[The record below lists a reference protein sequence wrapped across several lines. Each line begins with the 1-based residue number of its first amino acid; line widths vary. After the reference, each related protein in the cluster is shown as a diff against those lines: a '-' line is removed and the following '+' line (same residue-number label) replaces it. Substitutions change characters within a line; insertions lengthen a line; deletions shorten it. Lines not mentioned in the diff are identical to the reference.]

1 MSAVGKIGSLGEEE
15 NANDGTDFSYST
27 TSASGLVAT
36 STSKSDEAGEPSL
49 RSYNSL
55 DPKLYGGNGQPSSG
69 LFLYVD
75 VHGHASKRGIFMYGN
90 HFAGMAITT
99 KN

>member
-1 MSAVGKIGSLGEEE
+1 MAATSSSQSAEVGK
-15 NANDGTDFSYST
+15 
-27 TSASGLVAT
+27 
-36 STSKSDEAGEPSL
+36 PSSV

-90 HFAGMAITT
+90 HFAGMATNNKKIDFVHF
-99 KN
+99 